1 MARNVYG
8 KFNDTVQISGVDINI
23 HQRGSVFY
31 VCNNTVLPKNA
42 ISGSNGNS
50 GATPD
55 KPLATIAGALAL
67 CIANRGD
74 KIILLPGH
82 AETVSAAAGIAI
94 SVAGVTIIGV
104 GAGSQRPTIT
114 LGTANTATV
123 TVTANDIAINNVL
136 FVANFLNIATCLSLT
151 TAKNFTLENVEFR
164 DTSAILNFVL
174 AVSTDS
180 TANHADGLTIDSST
194 YNGLGTSAATSLVK
208 AGAAEDRWTVTN
220 NVVDIQGTTA
230 TTGALI
236 LATAHALTHARVDSN
251 NAHSP
256 ITTSAGGGLIVA
268 GSGGSGVVSNNYLY
282 VPAASTA
289 ILITT
294 GTGLGFLNNYVSRS
308 AVDTSGLLLPA
319 ASS

>member
-8 KFNDTVQISGVDINI
+8 RFNDTVQISGVDVNI
-23 HQRGSVFY
+23 HQRGSVYY
-31 VCNNTVLPKNA
+31 VCNNTVLPKQA
-42 ISGSNGNS
+42 ISGSDGNS

-55 KPLATIAGALAL
+55 KPKATIAGALL
-67 CIANRGD
+67 QCVANRGD

-82 AETVSAAAGIAI
+82 AETVSAAAGIALN
-94 SVAGVTIIGV
+94 VAGVTIIGV

-151 TAKNFTLENVEFR
+151 TAKNVTLENCEFR

-174 AVSTDS
+174 AVTTDS
-180 TANHADGLTIDSST
+180 TANHADGLTVDNCT
-194 YNGLGTSAATSLVK
+194 YNGLGTTAATSLIK

-220 NVVDIQGTTA
+220 NNVNIQGTTA

-236 LATAHALTHARVDSN
+236 LATAHALTHVEVN
-251 NAHSP
+251 NNVVHSP
-256 ITTSAGGGLIVA
+256 VTTSSAGGLIVA

-282 VPAASTA
+282 AAAASGA

-294 GTGLGFLNNYVSRS
+294 GSGLGFLNNYISRS